1 VRQGDLFAPVATEAP
16 FDAVVSNPP
25 YVRTGDLPGLQ
36 AEVRREP
43 RLALDG
49 GPEGLTVLSQVVE
62 AAFLHLVPGG
72 LLALEIGEEQGEAV
86 RNLLTR
92 RGYEAVHI
100 EPDLE
105 GRDRMAFGTRPR
117 G

>member
-1 VRQGDLFAPVATEAP
+1 MA
-16 FDAVVSNPP
+16 
-25 YVRTGDLPGLQ
+25 GLQ

-49 GPEGLTVLSQVVE
+49 GPEGLTVLSRVVE
-62 AAFLHLVPGG
+62 GAFAHLLPGG
-72 LLALEIGEEQGEAV
+72 LLALEIGEEQGAAV
-86 RNLLTR
+86 QDLLQA
-92 RGYEAVHI
+92 RGYERVHI

-105 GRDRMAFGTRPR
+105 RRDRMAFGTRPR